1 MEELKKQY
9 AEKVKEF
16 EEKFADIINE
26 VATFHE
32 VDTGVAFNMIM
43 TSCVRGGSYL
53 DELDIEDE
61 LFDQMQ
67 SECYELVELSLA
79 IAKA

>member
-1 MEELKKQY
+1 MEEL
-9 AEKVKEF
+9 
-16 EEKFADIINE
+16 NE

-32 VDTGVAFNMIM
+32 VDTGVAFDMVM
-43 TSCVRGGSYL
+43 ASCVRGGAYL

-61 LFDQMQ
+61 LYDQLQ